1 MAWWDQLLSSAGGYA
16 QNNPLEAL
24 SLGTGAV
31 GSGLGILD
39 LIRAQQA
46 QAERRKLAEQLYAQ
60 GPQAYMP
67 HRTPQQMAAYMRP
80 YSADLATRGIDP
92 SSGSGQAAL
101 ADALSRAY
109 QTDYGLGLETY
120 NQKLGALGQIQA
132 PQATGDVGGFGKA
145 LAYAMLARA
154 MRPQQPS
161 NPSPG
166 ITDFGQPGAA
176 SDYRAGERD
185 PYPMS
190 SMDFSVPNYR
200 LQGGD
205 MTTGSGG
212 RMYSLTGGEMS

>member
-1 MAWWDQLLSSAGGYA
+1 MAWWDQFVSGAGGYA

-46 QAERRKLAEQLYAQ
+46 QAERRKLAEALYAQ

-101 ADALSRAY
+101 ADALARAY
-109 QTDYGLGLETY
+109 ETDYGLGLQTY
-120 NQKLGALGQIQA
+120 NQKLGALGQIQS

-145 LAYAMLARA
+145 LAYAMMARA
-154 MRPQQPS
+154 MRPPQQAP
-161 NPSPG
+161 
-166 ITDFGQPGAA
+166 PGAA
-176 SDYRAGERD
+176 GAQTAPGLADTTNFGIGPDASLGNQPGWSAGPHD
-185 PYPMS
+185 PN
-190 SMDFSVPNYR
+190 V
-200 LQGGD
+200 GGPV
-205 MTTGSGG
+205 
-212 RMYSLTGGEMS
+212 